1 MAPELR
7 WHLDEGKVG
16 ELPTARCR
24 GSSGKLPEPVG
35 DDVEEEDV
43 MFDEKLAADQ
53 EVLGGHGQQSN
64 NLDQGWTVEGPTANA
79 HSNQTVVPQ
88 NQPKTD
94 PAPRVI
100 QVDSAE
106 AQDLVNGIT
115 TAVGQVANQVAP
127 AAAPVTLDL
136 GGRPLHIQ
144 ASESTNPKVR
154 QAISRMASCR
164 ETYKNLSP
172 EAVAEENADLNRR
185 LSQKYRTECQLP
197 NNGGSVSKSYY
208 YDSKTIE
215 RLELDIKQVL
225 MESDVPRS
233 TIIEV
238 CRLRDP
244 EDQRAI
250 VYDILDKNMSC
261 RETRQIVQLLVK
273 LRSRPG
279 TSVQDY
285 LTPKLAN
292 LMRQHAP
299 FFTRMA

>member
-7 WHLDEGKVG
+7 WHLDEAKVG
-16 ELPTARCR
+16 EHPTARCR

-53 EVLGGHGQQSN
+53 EVLGGQQ
-64 NLDQGWTVEGPTANA
+64 NLDQGWTVEGPNA
-79 HSNQTVVPQ
+79 DAQTNQTVVPQ
-88 NQPKTD
+88 KPKID

-106 AQDLVNGIT
+106 AQELVHGIT
-115 TAVGQVANQVAP
+115 TAVGQVAGQVVP
-127 AAAPVTLDL
+127 ATPVTLDL

-172 EAVAEENADLNRR
+172 EAVAEENADINRR
-185 LSQKYRTECQLP
+185 LSQKYRTDCQLP

-244 EDQRAI
+244 EDQRTI
-250 VYDILDKNMSC
+250 VYDILDKNLSC

-299 FFTRMA
+299 FFARMA